1 MSYVYKG
8 QIQTSVD
15 HSHYFNMTQLPNYT
29 RTYNDSVGWPAIQIV
44 PRHPTPLFIVVMAT
58 LSASGIQ
65 VMHRIDYVGVM
76 KYTRLYSLTV
86 TYVRMHYYSIVFM
99 ANKIW

>member
-1 MSYVYKG
+1 
-8 QIQTSVD
+8 
-15 HSHYFNMTQLPNYT
+15 MTL
-29 RTYNDSVGWPAIQIV
+29 VGWPAIQIV

-86 TYVRMHYYSIVFM
+86 TYACIIIALFSWPTKYGDFSSV
-99 ANKIW
+99 A